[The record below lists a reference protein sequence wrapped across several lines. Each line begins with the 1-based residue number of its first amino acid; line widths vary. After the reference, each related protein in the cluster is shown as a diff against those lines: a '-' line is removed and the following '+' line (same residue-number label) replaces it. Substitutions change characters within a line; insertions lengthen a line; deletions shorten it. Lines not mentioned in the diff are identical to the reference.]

1 MIPLREPARDSGPY
15 SARLVPCG
23 TSPTRGRRRPPG
35 RGVASAPDARGYERH
50 IDEERGLDRARLDRG
65 RLRGFRVDGPV
76 GVVPGAAAA
85 LDAVRAEVDRAA
97 HASLGIEDLHHPDGR
112 AVAEA
117 ADEAR
122 LTVRI
127 PAEQH
132 ARGLAVHERDV
143 AGLRAAPVPRLPRPA
158 RLAVAILD
166 ADLDGAGRLPRRERP
181 VQDPGIRAGP
191 LAPLPRAG
199 RALRGAALRTG
210 GTDDRVLRA
219 CPADDGAEQNPP

>member
-1 MIPLREPARDSGPY
+1 MTSTGMPERSPASR
-15 SARLVPCG
+15 R
-23 TSPTRGRRRPPG
+23 TSLA
-35 RGVASAPDARGYERH
+35 AS
-50 IDEERGLDRARLDRG
+50 
-65 RLRGFRVDGPV
+65 
-76 GVVPGAAAA
+76 
-85 LDAVRAEVDRAA
+85 LDAFRAEFGRAA
-97 HASLGIEDLHHPDGR
+97 HAALGIEDLYHPDGR

-132 ARGLAVHERDV
+132 ARGLAVHDRDF
-143 AGLRAAPVPRLPRPA
+143 AGLRAARVPRLPRPA
-158 RLAVAILD
+158 LLAVAILA

-191 LAPLPRAG
+191 RAPLLTAG

-219 CPADDGAEQNPP
+219 CRADDGAEQNRRHAERAASHPSFVSRRASPR